1 MEQINPEEILDIIKA
16 KALDSGP
23 VEWIAAAGILIIII
37 LLISLANS
45 KRKKKRRARQ
55 VAPHL
60 SLQGFQVSPLG
71 RDAYLK
77 LLNSGQIAKL
87 MELKI
92 KGRNDIAIKN
102 AVTGHQMPSGESYRI
117 LMESVG
123 QQKLSNNFTV
133 ELTYVDQL
141 GNVYQQFFPM
151 KQQIAKPAKLI
162 RLV

>member
-1 MEQINPEEILDIIKA
+1 MILP
-16 KALDSGP
+16 S
-23 VEWIAAAGILIIII
+23 
-37 LLISLANS
+37 
-45 KRKKKRRARQ
+45 R
-55 VAPHL
+55 
-60 SLQGFQVSPLG
+60 
-71 RDAYLK
+71 
-77 LLNSGQIAKL
+77 
-87 MELKI
+87 
-92 KGRNDIAIKN
+92 N